1 MELLSPCPA
10 APSGWALPLLLALGA
25 GLSHATPHLRYSRPG
40 SRSKNWCAYI
50 VNRNVSCSVL
60 DGTESY
66 GPGPSTSAPGM
77 SFPAGR
83 PRCK

>member
-40 SRSKNWCAYI
+40 SRSK
-50 VNRNVSCSVL
+50 
-60 DGTESY
+60 
-66 GPGPSTSAPGM
+66 
-77 SFPAGR
+77 
-83 PRCK
+83 